1 MKKLLPLTFILMLF
15 QGICAQTT
23 TTSNAAV
30 FDGDNVVGSDPIVE
44 FGKASNGGTYKFSS
58 KISGSGGE
66 IHHAFYDANNLARNS
81 YVAYDTANVITY
93 SGINGGYFYQLFDL
107 PNGTFMSLTNSKSQL
122 VIGADVAWGAS
133 HKFIVNSGNSFFDGN
148 VGIGTESFVDANDN
162 LEYKLSVEGK
172 VRAHE
177 IKVYTTWAD
186 YVFEDDYDLP
196 SLEEVE
202 EHIKTKG
209 HLKDIPSAKEVDE
222 NGIEVGE
229 MNKLLLQKIEE
240 LTLYVIE
247 QNKEMS
253 IMKAQLEALESKKEC
268 VSESKR

>member
-1 MKKLLPLTFILMLF
+1 MLF

-44 FGKASNGGTYKFSS
+44 FGKASNGGSYKFSS
-58 KISGSGGE
+58 KTSGNGGE
-66 IHHAFYDANNLARNS
+66 IHYEFRDGTNKTRQS
-81 YVAYDTANVITY
+81 YLAYDTANVITY
-93 SGINGGYFYQLFDL
+93 SDANASYFYQIFDL
-107 PNGTFMSLTNSKSQL
+107 PNGTFMSLTKPQSQL
-122 VIGADVAWGAS
+122 VIGGDVAWGAS

-148 VGIGTESFVDANDN
+148 VGIGTESFVDANEN
-162 LEYKLSVEGK
+162 QEYKLSVEGK

-196 SLEEVE
+196 SLQEVE

-209 HLKDIPSAKEVDE
+209 HLKDIPCAKVVEE
-222 NGIEVGE
+222 NGIDVGE

-247 QNKEMS
+247 QNKEMTK
-253 IMKAQLEALESKKEC
+253 MKTQLEALESQK
-268 VSESKR
+268 

>member
-1 MKKLLPLTFILMLF
+1 MKKLLPLALTLMLF

-23 TTSNAAV
+23 TTANAAI
-30 FDGDNVVGSDPIVE
+30 FDGENVGGAPILKL
-44 FGKASNGGTYKFSS
+44 GLPTNGGVLKFSS
-58 KISGSGGE
+58 SLNDGYENMSFSMHSPNGAGLGYGISRGAGWQTST
-66 IHHAFYDANNLARNS
+66 FSLSDANSTTNGFF
-81 YVAYDTANVITY
+81 NV
-93 SGINGGYFYQLFDL
+93 FDL
-107 PNGTFMSLTNSKSQL
+107 PGRVFLTLPKENSQL
-122 VIGADVAWGAS
+122 
-133 HKFIVNSGNSFFDGN
+133 IVGDYIDFNSTSKLIVRSGNSFFDGN
-148 VGIGTESFVDANDN
+148 VGIGTESFVDASDN

-196 SLEEVE
+196 SLEAVE

-209 HLKDIPSAKEVDE
+209 HLKDIPCAKVVEE
-222 NGIEVGE
+222 NGIELGE

-247 QNKEMS
+247 QNKEMTK
-253 IMKAQLEALESKKEC
+253 MKLKLEALESQK
-268 VSESKR
+268 